1 MPISCVAV
9 VEFQKVQQTQVGMPL
24 VEQEQLPSVLV
35 PMDDDGVLLEVEQVA
50 HYCLVERRLQRK
62 TKQQH

>member
-1 MPISCVAV
+1 M
-9 VEFQKVQQTQVGMPL
+9 
-24 VEQEQLPSVLV
+24 EQEQLPSVLV